1 MVTAVEAAALLFHA
15 AGHDNRNKDT
25 NATRAWSA
33 ALSDIDFEDAKT
45 AIDRHYAVN
54 RQWIMPSDVRDGVK
68 AIENE
73 RLAAAP
79 NVYEL
84 EPPAHV
90 RDKDGAE
97 GDALYLDWI
106 QETTRKIRRGEP
118 YETGERP
125 PAVDDADRIREL
137 VAAVRAEHRAS

>member
-33 ALSDIDFEDAKT
+33 ALADIDFEDAKA
-45 AIDRHYAVN
+45 AIDRHYTVS

-84 EPPAHV
+84 EPPKSV
-90 RDKDGAE
+90 SDLEGPE
-97 GDALYLDWI
+97 GDAAYLDWI
-106 QETTRKIRRGEP
+106 QETTRRIRRGLP
-118 YETGERP
+118 IETGERA

-137 VAAVRAEHRAS
+137 VASVRVAHRAS